1 MVQLI
6 SPAPGQEVQGLGNQC
21 GADDQAY
28 SSNSGELQFL
38 TKRIDKPTPIELRL
52 AWERRIDR
60 LLEPVWF
67 ADPRIAIG
75 CVLAAYWRLGEM
87 GAQRKRRNDIRFPA
101 HSAAENLAVH
111 IRSCGGDPEPTE
123 GVLFRLIAAIKKG
136 ARQLPAEIGAEI
148 HAQMAAGE
156 GVCGG

>member
-1 MVQLI
+1 M
-6 SPAPGQEVQGLGNQC
+6 QGLGNQC

-28 SSNSGELQFL
+28 SSNTGELQFL
-38 TKRIDKPTPIELRL
+38 TNKPTPIELRL

-67 ADPRIAIG
+67 ADPRTAMG
-75 CVLAAYWRLGEM
+75 CIMAAYWRLGEM

-148 HAQMAAGE
+148 RAQMAAGE
-156 GVCGG
+156 GVHGDRKSVV